1 MKITVINGSQRHAEN
16 SQSLKVANYLLDELI
31 KGKICDEAHLISM
44 TDKPY
49 PLWDEAIWDGDQE
62 WKKLISPVSDE
73 LVSSDAFIIIV
84 PEYHGMAPAALK
96 NFLLMHN
103 KDEIG
108 HKPALLVGV
117 SSSDGGA
124 YSVAEMR
131 MNSAKNNRLCYI
143 PEQLIIRNVES
154 VLNSESQDG
163 NSGSEIDSDLDSDSY
178 FKERITFALEVLK
191 QYAIALK
198 SVRDSGATD
207 NDKFR
212 NGM

>member
-16 SQSLKVANYLLDELI
+16 SQSLKVAHHMVAELI
-31 KGKICDEAHLISM
+31 DQKVCDQTHLISM

-49 PLWDEAIWDGDQE
+49 PLWDESIWDGNAE
-62 WKKLISPVSDE
+62 WEKRLTPISNE
-73 LVSSDAFIIIV
+73 LTSSDGFIIIV

-103 KDEIG
+103 KDQIG
-108 HKPALLVGV
+108 HKPALLIGV
-117 SSSDGGA
+117 SSSDGGT
-124 YSVAEMR
+124 YSIAEMR

-154 VLNSESQDG
+154 VLNDNPED
-163 NSGSEIDSDLDSDSY
+163 NDADADRY
-178 FKERITFALEVLK
+178 FKERIRFTLGVLRE
-191 QYAIALK
+191 YSIALK
-198 SVRDSGATD
+198 QVRASGKIHDD
-207 NDKFR
+207 NFR

>member
-1 MKITVINGSQRHAEN
+1 MKITVINGSQRHADH

-31 KGKICDEAHLISM
+31 KKQAWNETHLISM

-62 WKKLISPVSDE
+62 WIKLIKPISDE
-73 LVSSDAFIIIV
+73 LASSDAFIIIV

-103 KDEIG
+103 KSEIG

-124 YSVAEMR
+124 YSIAEMR

-154 VLNSESQDG
+154 VLNVDPKDNAPEADV
-163 NSGSEIDSDLDSDSY
+163 Y

-191 QYAIALK
+191 QYAVALK
-198 SVRDSGATD
+198 QVRDSGVTE
-207 NDKFR
+207 NDKFK

>member
-16 SQSLKVANYLLDELI
+16 SQSLKVANYLLDVLVKENV
-31 KGKICDEAHLISM
+31 CDESHLINM
-44 TDKPY
+44 IDKPY

-62 WKKLISPVSDE
+62 WKKLISPISDE
-73 LVSSDAFIIIV
+73 LSSSDAFIIIV

-103 KDEIG
+103 KNEIG

-154 VLNSESQDG
+154 VLNPDSKGEVSESAT
-163 NSGSEIDSDLDSDSY
+163 NLDADSY
-178 FKERITFALEVLK
+178 FKERISYALGILK
-191 QYAIALK
+191 QYAVALK
-198 SVRDSGATD
+198 LVRESGVTD

>member
-16 SQSLKVANYLLDELI
+16 SQSLKVANYLLDVLD
-31 KGKICDEAHLISM
+31 KGKVCSETHLVSM
-44 TDKPY
+44 IDKPY

-62 WKKLISPVSDE
+62 WKKIISPISDE
-73 LVSSDAFIIIV
+73 LASSDAFIIIV

-108 HKPALLVGV
+108 HKPALLVGI

-131 MNSAKNNRLCYI
+131 MNSTKNNRLCYI

-154 VLNSESQDG
+154 VLNSKGGGTELG
-163 NSGSEIDSDLDSDSY
+163 SDLDSDNY
-178 FKERITFALEVLK
+178 FKERITFALEILK
-191 QYAIALK
+191 QYAVALK
-198 SVRDSGATD
+198 SVRESGVTD